1 MIKRGN
7 MYILKYETKFARQKR
22 KLQMSN
28 EQDEDKYRTKV
39 SQN

>member
-1 MIKRGN
+1 MIKYGN
-7 MYILKYETKFARQKR
+7 MYILKYGTKCARQKR

-28 EQDEDKYRTKV
+28 EQDEDKYKTKV